1 MNKWYGTVGYI
12 TNEEVEPGD
21 WRPVVTENKYFGEVL
36 EYTSKWVSVSKAND
50 DTDVTARI
58 SIVADPYAY
67 QNFSKIKFA
76 EFMDTMWEVKSITP
90 HYPRLVLTL
99 GGVYNGERSQA

>member
-1 MNKWYGTVGYI
+1 MNKWHGIVGYI
-12 TNEEVEPGD
+12 TNTEVEPGD
-21 WRPVVTENKYFGEVL
+21 WRPTVTETAYFGEVL
-36 EYTSKWVSVSKAND
+36 EYTSRWNSTNSAND
-50 DTDVTARI
+50 NTDITARI

-76 EFMDTMWEVKSITP
+76 EFMDAMWEVKSVSP
-90 HYPRLVLTL
+90 KYPRLVLAL